1 MRAQGPVTTIP
12 NPDDWKDVFTILAAV
27 AIMSVPSWF
36 AIKAH
41 RTSEQILAQTKNGHP
56 EPMRADLDRVIET
69 TDRALETAEA
79 TRQELG
85 AHRKETR
92 QEFAALREDL
102 GDERNARR
110 DGDAAIREAIDRD
123 RRRAAG

>member
-1 MRAQGPVTTIP
+1 MNTIP

-41 RTSEQILAQTKNGHP
+41 KTSEQILAQTKNGHP
-56 EPMRADLDRVIET
+56 EPMRADIDRMLET

-79 TRQELG
+79 TRRELSD
-85 AHRKETR
+85 HRDETR
-92 QEFAALREDL
+92 KGFAALRADIS
-102 GDERNARR
+102 DERDARR
-110 DGDAAIREAIDRD
+110 DGDAAIREAIDRN
-123 RRRAAG
+123 RQRAAGG